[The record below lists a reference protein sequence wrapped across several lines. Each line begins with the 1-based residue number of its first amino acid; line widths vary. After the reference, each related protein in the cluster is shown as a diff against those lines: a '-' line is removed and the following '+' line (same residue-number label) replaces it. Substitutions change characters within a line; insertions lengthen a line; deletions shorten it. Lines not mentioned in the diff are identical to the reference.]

1 MGADSHDAPAHA
13 RDRQADAPAR
23 AEAYAAALAGAR
35 QAAEALR
42 RMRVEDGDDA
52 AERSAADR
60 GRVTN
65 AERQADILVG
75 ELVSLG
81 PIYLAPL

>member
-1 MGADSHDAPAHA
+1 
-13 RDRQADAPAR
+13 
-23 AEAYAAALAGAR
+23 
-35 QAAEALR
+35 
-42 RMRVEDGDDA
+42 MRVEDGDDA